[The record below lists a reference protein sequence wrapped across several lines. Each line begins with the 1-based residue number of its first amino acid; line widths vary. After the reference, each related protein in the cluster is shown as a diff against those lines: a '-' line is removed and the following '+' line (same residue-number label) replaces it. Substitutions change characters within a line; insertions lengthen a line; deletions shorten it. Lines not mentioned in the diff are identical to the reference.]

1 MMSEKQSRKALKGES
16 SRLPGNVERAAG
28 EVSNTT
34 SEVTR
39 QINKAVEAVGTTVES
54 IAGALQGIRRLRG
67 VGAKPEYLA
76 NIPLDQADLDQADL
90 DWLDLIVES
99 RLRDSRSKAAAF
111 LIKEGVKARQE
122 SLDGLA
128 ERIGRTPPGKV

>member
-34 SEVTR
+34 SEVSR
-39 QINKAVEAVGTTVES
+39 QINRVVAAVGAAVES
-54 IAGALQGIRRLRG
+54 IADALQGVRRLRG
-67 VGAKPEYLA
+67 VGAKPEDLA
-76 NIPLDQADLDQADL
+76 NIPLDQADL

-122 SLDGLA
+122 SLNGLA
-128 ERIGRTPPGKV
+128 ERIGRTRPGKV